1 MKLDREFYSRDT
13 LTVARELLGKV
24 LVHNINGQKLRG
36 IIVETE
42 AYLGLRDKA
51 AHSYGGRKTKRV
63 ESMYD
68 LPGTAY
74 VFFIY
79 GMYYCFNIVT
89 ERIGVPEAVLIRGIE
104 PIEGLDF
111 MARNRFGVDYDN
123 LTKRQKRNLTNGP
136 GKLSIA
142 FNIDKSLDGVD
153 LCGDSLYLEH
163 GDGKKFNIVQ
173 TKRIGIDYA
182 EEARDFPYRFYIQ
195 GNPYVS
201 KL

>member
-1 MKLDREFYSRDT
+1 MKLDRDFYSRDT

-136 GKLSIA
+136 GKLSMA

-163 GDGKKFNIVQ
+163 GDGREFNIVQ

>member
-136 GKLSIA
+136 GKLSMA

>member
-136 GKLSIA
+136 GKLSMA

-163 GDGKKFNIVQ
+163 GDGREFNIVQ

>member
-51 AHSYGGRKTKRV
+51 AHSYGGRKTKRM

-136 GKLSIA
+136 GKLSMA

-163 GDGKKFNIVQ
+163 GDGREFNIVQ

>member
-51 AHSYGGRKTKRV
+51 AHSYGGRKTKRM

-136 GKLSIA
+136 GKLSMA